1 VSRQKRIIY
10 MLLAGVVLVALY
22 YFYGGSAVP
31 KGQPA
36 LVRLNNSNIASLQN
50 EFNASSQSV
59 RMLVLL
65 SPT

>member
-1 VSRQKRIIY
+1 MSPRKSIIY
-10 MLLAGVVLVALY
+10 VLPAGLVLVALY

-31 KGQPA
+31 NGQPA
-36 LVRLNNSNIASLQN
+36 LVRLNNSSIASLKD